1 MNYQETCDYL
11 FRQIPNY
18 EKQGKSGYK
27 EGLENTLAL
36 DEHFGHPHR
45 HFKSI
50 HVGGTNGKGSVAHLI
65 AARLQVHGYRV
76 GLYTSPHL
84 LDFRERIRVNGTPI
98 SEEYVVNFVE
108 TEKDFFEPL
117 NPSFFE
123 LATAMAFKYF
133 KEMEIDIAVVEVGL
147 GGRLDCTNIIKP
159 ILSIITNVSLDHT
172 QLLGGTAAL
181 IAKEKAGIIKEGV
194 PVVIGEATEETRP
207 VFEAKAQEANAP
219 IIFAEDEQEV
229 VSSIHTG
236 RSIHYKTK
244 HNQEFDCELTG
255 DYQPHNMNTVL
266 TALAQLKSQGCLGDS
281 SHTGSAEAENDE
293 LNYSFMHVTD
303 ITGLRGRWET
313 VQTQPT
319 VVCDTGHN
327 QGAWQHIGQQLA
339 EVKCRQMRI
348 VFGMMHD
355 KDVHSVMEQ
364 LPKQAVYYF
373 TKASTSRAL
382 PETSLQMLGEQMG
395 LHGECYPN
403 VEQAF
408 NAALQEAHPDDFIF
422 VGGSTYVVADFM
434 KSRI

>member
-133 KEMEIDIAVVEVGL
+133 KEMEVDIAVVEVGL

-194 PVVIGEATEETRP
+194 PVVIGEASEETRP

-244 HNQEFDCELTG
+244 HNQEFECELTG
-255 DYQPHNMNTVL
+255 NYQPHNMNTVL

-293 LNYSFMHVTD
+293 LNYSFTHVTD

-339 EVKCRQMRI
+339 
-348 VFGMMHD
+348 
-355 KDVHSVMEQ
+355 
-364 LPKQAVYYF
+364 
-373 TKASTSRAL
+373 
-382 PETSLQMLGEQMG
+382 
-395 LHGECYPN
+395 
-403 VEQAF
+403 
-408 NAALQEAHPDDFIF
+408 
-422 VGGSTYVVADFM
+422 
-434 KSRI
+434 